1 MNRKWKSLLI
11 LILALVLFYMAGFP
25 LMQLNRRMQKL
36 RPNEDVLKKLP
47 PELVFSTVLLGGF
60 RSILLD
66 FLWMRARSLQEEGKY
81 FELVQLSDWICFL
94 EPDIPEIWVFNAW
107 NLSYNISV
115 EFPTSEERWNWVYQ
129 GIKLLRD
136 KALVYVTDS
145 PLIYKELSWLFFNK
159 VSGSIDQ
166 AHTYY
171 KNAWAIIMRDAM
183 GRFNP
188 EELTE
193 APSLSELEKNPQT
206 SNILN
211 AFQKSGIEL
220 TDSNIWG
227 PNFDSLPKD
236 LKGYKGKP
244 GFQQVELY
252 ARSRILR
259 EQLKME
265 PETMVEIDQKYGAL
279 DWKAAATQA
288 LYWIEQGK
296 KKTDMQQI
304 DYERGVYFALNHL
317 LEWGKIN
324 FRKVGEEE
332 IMMVSPDLRMADIL
346 NRYYREVLEQI
357 PAGQSGGIKSSH
369 RGFLKKVSLL
379 AYTINDLS
387 TARKYYRYL
396 KEDYPDEA
404 GSSFSSFISGEF
416 IETIKEGSVQEIG
429 SLIFGT
435 LYQSFWYLAAGEESR
450 YAGLQSMARII
461 YRRICE
467 EDKRF
472 MEMFP
477 DFESLSNSVADSA
490 LEQLPPAL
498 ADSLRKK
505 LGK

>member
-1 MNRKWKSLLI
+1 MLVLM
-11 LILALVLFYMAGFP
+11 LALVLFYLAGFP
-25 LMQLNRRMQKL
+25 LMQLNRHIQKL
-36 RPNEDVLKKLP
+36 RPDEDVLKKLP

-81 FELVQLSDWICFL
+81 FELVQLSDWICLL
-94 EPDIPEIWVFNAW
+94 EPDIPEVWVFNAW

-115 EFPTSEERWNWVYQ
+115 EFPTPEEKWNWVYQ

-136 KALVYVTDS
+136 KAIDYITDS
-145 PLIYKELSWLFFNK
+145 PLIYKELSWIFFNK

-166 AHTYY
+166 AHAYY
-171 KNAWAIIMRDAM
+171 KNAWAVIMYDAM
-183 GRFNP
+183 GRFSP
-188 EELTE
+188 EELAK

-220 TDSNIWG
+220 TDSEVWNYG
-227 PNFDSLPKD
+227 FDSLPKE
-236 LKGYKGKP
+236 LKGYKEKP
-244 GFQQVELY
+244 GFNEIELY
-252 ARSRILR
+252 ARNRIIR

-265 PETMVEIDQKYGAL
+265 PETMLEVDQKYGAL

-288 LYWIEQGK
+288 LYWIEEGK

-317 LEWGKIN
+317 LEWGKVN

-332 IMMVSPDLRMADIL
+332 VMIASPDLRVADTL
-346 NRYYREVLEQI
+346 NNYYRGVLEQI
-357 PAGQSGGIKSSH
+357 PAEQSGGIKSSH
-369 RGFLKKVSLL
+369 RNFLKKVSLL

-387 TARKYYRYL
+387 TARKYYNYL
-396 KEDYPDEA
+396 KGDYPGEV
-404 GSSFSSFISGEF
+404 GSSFSSFISKEF
-416 IETIKEGSVQEIG
+416 SETIKEGSVQEIG

-450 YAGLQSMARII
+450 YSGLQSMARLI
-461 YRRICE
+461 YQRICE

-472 MEMFP
+472 LDMFP

-505 LGK
+505 LGR